1 MTAEYVYLASGSP
14 RRRSLLEQIGVAYQV
29 LAVAVDESIVPG
41 ESAGAY
47 VRRLA
52 LAKATAGLEASRSAP
67 APVLAADT
75 AVVLDGRI
83 FGKPVDAPDGARMLR
98 ELSGRT
104 HAVLTA
110 VALAGAEGC
119 ETRLSRSEVTFRDVA
134 DAEIHEYWRTGEPR
148 DKAGGYAIQGRAAVF
163 VAMLRGSYSG
173 VMGLPLCETASLLEW
188 AGVPRWRSLPPG
200 SPSALPL
207 PRSPDGH

>member
-14 RRRSLLEQIGVAYQV
+14 RRRALLEQIGVAYQV

-75 AVVLDGRI
+75 AVVLDGAI
-83 FGKPVDAPDGARMLR
+83 LVKPTDRADGERML
-98 ELSGRT
+98 EALSGRT
-104 HAVLTA
+104 HEVLTA
-110 VALAGAEGC
+110 VALATRGVAAADGQGMES
-119 ETRLSRSEVTFRDVA
+119 RLSRSEVTFRTIPP
-134 DAEIHEYWRTGEPR
+134 AEARRYWESGEPE
-148 DKAGGYAIQGRAAVF
+148 DKAGGYAVQGLAAVF
-163 VAMLRGSYSG
+163 IADLRGSYSG
-173 VMGLPLCETASLLEW
+173 VMGLPLYETAELLDA
-188 AGVPRWRSLPPG
+188 AGIARWRPGCDGGRESPP
-200 SPSALPL
+200 
-207 PRSPDGH
+207 R